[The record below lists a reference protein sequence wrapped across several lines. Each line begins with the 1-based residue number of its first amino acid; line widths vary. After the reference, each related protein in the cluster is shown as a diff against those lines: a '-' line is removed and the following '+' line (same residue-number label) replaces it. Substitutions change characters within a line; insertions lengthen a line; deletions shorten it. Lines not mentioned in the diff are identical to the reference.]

1 MAGDWSKGGLRYKRL
16 KRKVPELLAPERT
29 EGFFIAVAAQGDW
42 ERAER
47 NWAVPRARTLTK
59 RETVVAVTDEHL
71 CLIPLKGPATFSWAL
86 DDPVRYPLAS
96 SAIEWDGKVLR
107 VQGAGYGPVAFHQED
122 AERVA
127 AFALRRAHP
136 DGPARA
142 EG

>member
-1 MAGDWSKGGLRYKRL
+1 MAGDWTKGGLRYKRL
-16 KRKVPELLAPERT
+16 KRKVPELLAPERM
-29 EGFFIAVAAQGDW
+29 EGFFIAVAAEGDW

-47 NWAVPRARTLTK
+47 QWAVPRTRSLTK
-59 RETVVAVTDEHL
+59 RETVVAVTDQHL

-86 DDPVRYPLAS
+86 GDPVRYPLAR

-127 AFALRRAHP
+127 AFALRQAGRER
-136 DGPARA
+136 PAPA
-142 EG
+142 GG